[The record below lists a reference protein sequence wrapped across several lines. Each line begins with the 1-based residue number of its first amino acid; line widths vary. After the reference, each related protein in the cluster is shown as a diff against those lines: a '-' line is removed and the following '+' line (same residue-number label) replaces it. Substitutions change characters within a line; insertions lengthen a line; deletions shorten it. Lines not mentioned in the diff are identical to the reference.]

1 MSSAFACT
9 LRLKDAYDVV
19 KDPATK
25 SLKGADRDSLKKLQ
39 RLVDDAVYIA
49 VMTFLKKECNSFIED
64 FGKAI
69 GKRQPFERELLGP
82 DSCLLCLGDVG
93 TTGKFAKQV
102 SDHFKIGLTFV
113 SRVNEALEGKLDP
126 KEAQQCVE
134 EWETWSEATVKVYSQ
149 VFTSTSCPAKKAFEE
164 EPETIKE
171 TFVSVTEEVKELLC
185 GQVNSS
191 AIDAASSCLKF
202 VADNILADP
211 DVELP
216 EKKVTQFCQD
226 VEKSARMSSVMDQEE
241 GESIRE
247 GLDIL
252 EKLVRSVAVLKS
264 EAVNAKGESD
274 ENGEITSK
282 QLEDLGAYYQILENS
297 KPGEMK
303 VALEA
308 LSGIISGSSS
318 DKSDKDKD
326 KPPHIK
332 EFDSVIGDF
341 LVCHDE
347 SVQEQVGL
355 LRTSFTE
362 EVKAIEI
369 PETLELLPALVEPCT
384 LSHFFED
391 ATITL
396 IKDSFGKDASKPVI
410 EAAVALEEAIRNIQ
424 RGATGLKMK
433 PEVFFPEYPHVEST
447 WKKCLLWMSGSKLLQ
462 RVGSRESHITIHNT
476 QAHFTLSFSLLHCS
490 LYCTAPVLLVSNCEC
505 DWDLA

>member
-1 MSSAFACT
+1 MH
-9 LRLKDAYDVV
+9 
-19 KDPATK
+19 
-25 SLKGADRDSLKKLQ
+25 
-39 RLVDDAVYIA
+39 
-49 VMTFLKKECNSFIED
+49 SFIED

-134 EWETWSEATVKVYSQ
+134 EWETWSEDTVKIYSQ

-164 EPETIKE
+164 EPGTIKE

-191 AIDAASSCLKF
+191 AIDAASSCLMF

-241 GESIRE
+241 GESIRA
-247 GLDIL
+247 GLNIL

-264 EAVNAKGESD
+264 DAVNAKGESD

-282 QLEDLGAYYQILENS
+282 QLEDLGAYYQLLENS
-297 KPGEMK
+297 KPGDMK
-303 VALEA
+303 ATLEV

-318 DKSDKDKD
+318 DKSDKD

-369 PETLELLPALVEPCT
+369 PETLELLPTVVQPCT

-391 ATITL
+391 ATINL

-462 RVGSRESHITIHNT
+462 WVGSRESHITIHRHT
-476 QAHFTLSFSLLHCS
+476 SHLASHC
-490 LYCTAPVLLVSNCEC
+490 CTALCTALRQSS
-505 DWDLA
+505 